1 MRAALGSALPVLVS
15 HPELQGSLPGECA
28 LAQGQGM
35 MSGRNPAAAKFMP
48 FKLLS
53 GVVLFFVKKE

>member
-1 MRAALGSALPVLVS
+1 MSVLVS
-15 HPELQGSLPGECA
+15 YSEVQGSPAGESA

-35 MSGRNPAAAKFMP
+35 MSSRNPAAAKFMP

-53 GVVLFFVKKE
+53 GVVLFSVKKE